1 MRQTKV
7 AVLTAA
13 GIGSMATV
21 AQGDDFLHDPER
33 RYSPYYDDD
42 DDDHL
47 DVTAGTITIRSDDP
61 VYRGPSKTQ
70 QRTAEAYEEA
80 RRASADIVQ
89 GPETRQQRRAR
100 ERAERKRL
108 PRL

>member
-1 MRQTKV
+1 MGFYQ
-7 AVLTAA
+7 
-13 GIGSMATV
+13 ATG
-21 AQGDDFLHDPER
+21 QIIFL
-33 RYSPYYDDD
+33 DDD
-42 DDDHL
+42 LADRRFYPLDDDHL
-47 DVTAGTITIRSDDP
+47 DVTAGTITIRADDP

-70 QRTAEAYEEA
+70 QATAQAYEEA